1 MSSLPGSTEEET
13 GLIGE
18 SGVRAEAAAHHA
30 TRVLDRIKPRLKT
43 AHAVLVSLAAA
54 GAIASGLLG
63 YWTIWKTVKT
73 EIFHEGQRLQEY
85 AASRPNVIP
94 RLSLV
99 VLPFAN
105 LNNDPEQDYFADG
118 ITTDLTTDLG
128 RMPDAFVIGR
138 GTAFTYKNKQID
150 LKMLSKELGVRW
162 AVQGAVQR
170 TGEHVR
176 VNVSL
181 TDLSTGGDFW
191 SDRFDG
197 DQSNLADL
205 QDQIVVRLAR
215 SLSVELI
222 EAESRR
228 GQSERSNNPDAVD
241 LAMLGW
247 AKFNEPR
254 TQINI
259 RQAGEWFG
267 SALRLDPDNVDAM
280 IGKSWCLSLNV
291 LNKWSASPDS
301 DLRLA
306 TELIDRA
313 FAKRPSSAL
322 AHVVRG
328 AVVRFGHPEAALAEY
343 EAALEIDPN
352 YPPAYFYKGIEL
364 TELGR
369 AREAIAAHQIALRL
383 SPKDPLAPNMHYGLC
398 HAHLH
403 IREYAEAIDECRRS
417 ITLNEYW
424 YTYVD
429 LVVAYGA
436 MGQPE
441 QSRLALADL
450 YRVRPDFT
458 IQGFQQLS
466 FGLSPNAQFR
476 KEFTEIL
483 VDGLRK
489 AGAKEQ

>member
-1 MSSLPGSTEEET
+1 
-13 GLIGE
+13 
-18 SGVRAEAAAHHA
+18 
-30 TRVLDRIKPRLKT
+30 
-43 AHAVLVSLAAA
+43 
-54 GAIASGLLG
+54 
-63 YWTIWKTVKT
+63 
-73 EIFHEGQRLQEY
+73 
-85 AASRPNVIP
+85 
-94 RLSLV
+94 
-99 VLPFAN
+99 
-105 LNNDPEQDYFADG
+105 
-118 ITTDLTTDLG
+118 
-128 RMPDAFVIGR
+128 
-138 GTAFTYKNKQID
+138 
-150 LKMLSKELGVRW
+150 
-162 AVQGAVQR
+162 
-170 TGEHVR
+170 VR

-197 DQSNLADL
+197 DQSDLAGL
-205 QDQIVVRLAR
+205 QDQIVARLAR

-228 GQSERSNNPDAVD
+228 GQSEHSNNPDAVD

-247 AKFNEPR
+247 AKFYEPR
-254 TQINI
+254 TQTNI

-267 SALRLDPDNVDAM
+267 SALRLDPHNVDAM

-291 LNKWSASPDS
+291 LFQWSASPDS

-306 TELIDRA
+306 TELIDSA

-322 AHVVRG
+322 AHLVRG
-328 AVVRFGHPEAALAEY
+328 GVVRFGHPEAALAEY

-383 SPKDPLAPNMHYGLC
+383 SPKDPLAPSMHYGLC

-403 IREYAEAIDECRRS
+403 IREYAKAIDECQRS
-417 ITLNEYW
+417 ITLNETFW
-424 YTYVD
+424 YAYVD

-436 MGQPE
+436 MGKPE
-441 QSRLALADL
+441 LSRLALADL

-458 IQGFQQLS
+458 IQGFQQLAFS
-466 FGLSPNAQFR
+466 LSPNAQFR